1 MDTHGSSALTVNG
14 EPRLTA
20 ATPETPL
27 IYVLRNDLGLR
38 GVRAGC
44 AIGSCGACTVLV
56 DGQPTRSCITPLSA
70 VAGSPIITPEGLG
83 GPDSPHPV
91 QQAFLDEQAAQCGY
105 CVNGIIMTAA
115 ALAER
120 RPPPVHGDIRQ
131 ALENHLCRCGT
142 HQRLARAFG
151 RAVGVPAE
159 PPARAS
165 QVVAAAPSEVTTG
178 TVGSDDDVSCT
189 GVGSGHSEL
198 PASLVSSPT
207 VERWLRVMP
216 DGRVRA
222 DTGKVELG
230 QGIRAALARIVAGEL
245 GISAELVDVA
255 STTTGSSPDE
265 GYTAGSASLDQGG
278 VALAMAAAAMRRMLL
293 GRAAV
298 HLSVAVDEIS
308 VEQSGMLTS
317 RSGTSVSF
325 AALAAESPL
334 AGPIEATDCPDW
346 SRYTSARPSD
356 RRDLR
361 AKLTGAPAYVH
372 DMVLP
377 GMLHAR
383 ALLPPTYDAQLE
395 EVDLAAA
402 RELPGIVV
410 VVRDGNLVLT
420 IGERE
425 EQAVRA
431 AKQLAR
437 TARWSDPGLDLQG
450 DPAENLRRLVAEPFV
465 AREDDGTAEAFAGN
479 RTVRSSYAKPY
490 QSHGSIAPSCA
501 VALERPEETA
511 VWTHSQGVYPLR
523 RELAALLGQPEERF
537 SVQHADG
544 PGCYGQNGADDV
556 AALAVLAAKA
566 VPGRPVRLQFS
577 IEDEFGWEPHGP
589 AMVADLEAALDGS
602 GHLVAWRHHTTTDVH
617 SSRPAGSGDRLLAA
631 WLRPGG
637 PPRPWPGP
645 MESGARNATPLYD
658 IAHESIV
665 AHHVRGPVRTG
676 TLRSLGSYLNVFA
689 SESFVDEAAEFAG
702 RDPVAFRLEHLS
714 DSRARRVLEVAAESA
729 GWVSHV
735 GPSGR
740 GQGVALARYK
750 GTKAYVAA
758 VVDLVVDQERRRIEV
773 QRILVVCDAGSI
785 IDPDG
790 LRNQIEGGALQGL
803 SRAMHEELDV
813 DSKGIHSRDWTTYP
827 VLGFDDV
834 PPVDVVLVEGA
845 GHPPLGAGEAS
856 TPPLPA
862 ALANAL
868 DDAVGVRLRV
878 LPINY
883 GHIERRLMALDEME
897 MDRVRL

>member
-1 MDTHGSSALTVNG
+1 MDTDGASTLRVNG
-14 EPRLTA
+14 ESRLTT

-44 AIGSCGACTVLV
+44 AIGSCGACTVLLA
-56 DGQPTRSCITPLSA
+56 GQPTRSCITPLSA

-120 RPPPVHGDIRQ
+120 RPSPAHRDVRE
-131 ALENHLCRCGT
+131 ALANHLCRCGT
-142 HQRLARAFG
+142 HQRLARAFC

-159 PPARAS
+159 PVAQERMAG
-165 QVVAAAPSEVTTG
+165 AAAEATKD
-178 TVGSDDDVSCT
+178 TVGSDDVSCT
-189 GVGSGHSEL
+189 GVDSGHSDL

-207 VERWLRVMP
+207 VERWLCIMA

-230 QGIRAALARIVAGEL
+230 QGIRAALGRIVATEL
-245 GISAELVDVA
+245 GIASEFVDVA
-255 STTTGSSPDE
+255 STTTNGSPDE

-293 GRAAV
+293 DRAAR
-298 HLSVAVDEIS
+298 HLSVAADEIS
-308 VEQSGMLTS
+308 VEPSGVLTS
-317 RSGTSVSF
+317 HSGRRVSF
-325 AALAAESPL
+325 AALVAESPL
-334 AGPIEATDCPDW
+334 TGPIEATDRPDW
-346 SRYTSARPSD
+346 TRYPVGQVSV

-361 AKLTGAPAYVH
+361 AKLTGEAAFVH

-395 EVDLAAA
+395 EVDLASV
-402 RELPGIVV
+402 RELPGIAA

-425 EQAVRA
+425 EQTVRA

-437 TARWSDPGLDLQG
+437 TARWSDPGLDLHG

-465 AREDDGTAEAFAGN
+465 ARQDEGTEAAFSCN
-479 RTVRSSYAKPY
+479 RTIRSSYAKPY
-490 QSHGSIAPSCA
+490 QSHASIAPSCA
-501 VALERPEETA
+501 VAIEGPEQTA
-511 VWTHSQGVYPLR
+511 VWTHTQGVYPLR
-523 RELAALLGQPEERF
+523 RELAALLGEPEERF
-537 SVQHADG
+537 TVHHADG

-577 IEDEFGWEPHGP
+577 VEDEFGWEPHGP
-589 AMVADLEAALDGS
+589 AMVADLKAALDGS

-702 RDPVAFRLEHLS
+702 RDPVTFRLEHLS

-729 GWVSHV
+729 GWVSHI

-740 GQGVALARYK
+740 GQGLALARYK
-750 GTKAYVAA
+750 GTKAYAA
-758 VVDLVVDQERRRIEV
+758 TVIDLAVDQERRRIAV

-803 SRAMHEELDV
+803 SRAMYEELDV
-813 DSKGIHSRDWTTYP
+813 DSKGIHSRDWTTYS

-834 PPVDVVLVEGA
+834 PPVDVVLVDGS
-845 GHPPLGAGEAS
+845 GRPPLGAGEAA
-856 TPPLPA
+856 TPPIPA

-883 GHIERRLMALDEME
+883 GQLERRLMALGETE